1 MEPYWCRLLSLL
13 NNVEP
18 ITAPLIRTAF
28 ACIAATSVLSKWNR
42 RVAAATCD
50 TQCHPSFIITIS
62 LGNTRPLPLPHF
74 WSCEFLVLMVL
85 TGQHTCYME
94 KGASFSPQAAGGWTR
109 RPLLCGSFPGPP
121 PDRPL
126 SPSSTSQILLSTL
139 DKLNKSAFSGM
150 WWFFNPT
157 YSVIH
162 IIE

>member
-1 MEPYWCRLLSLL
+1 MQAAFPPKQCGTNHRSSNQNCIRLHCCNKRPLK
-13 NNVEP
+13 VEQKSSSSNLWYPVPP
-18 ITAPLIRTAF
+18 IFHNYYFPRL
-28 ACIAATSVLSKWNR
+28 
-42 RVAAATCD
+42 
-50 TQCHPSFIITIS
+50 
-62 LGNTRPLPLPHF
+62 NTRPLPLPHF